1 MDGVALPSKLC
12 FSVPAI
18 PKGMMTKALWYIDH
32 QATHVHASYDAKAEV
47 GFYFLRKD
55 HGLNGVTKITKK
67 LVEMHEAA
75 LQGEWDRRVQDFDH
89 LREIC
94 RALHFVQQPMEV
106 WGCVECEGNPAGY
119 VCDCKGCKGYGICSH
134 VLAANHIMKAVNL
147 RRLTVEIGKKASKRP
162 GGNLKNPGKALQRTV
177 YVYDSSDEEA
187 DRQIGMGA
195 VGR

>member
-1 MDGVALPSKLC
+1 
-12 FSVPAI
+12 
-18 PKGMMTKALWYIDH
+18 MMTKALWYIEH
-32 QATHVHASYDAKAEV
+32 QATHVLASYDAKAEV

-75 LQGEWDRRVQDFDH
+75 LQGEWDRRVQDFAH
-89 LREIC
+89 MREIC

-134 VLAANHIMKAVNL
+134 VLAINHIL
-147 RRLTVEIGKKASKRP
+147 RHFNVRYQMLDMGKSNRAKSGPGQGRLP
-162 GGNLKNPGKALQRTV
+162 NPEPALQRARIAREP
-177 YVYDSSDEEA
+177 DSSDEEQDA
-187 DRQIGMGA
+187 ALELGRQGK
-195 VGR
+195 